1 MEVLSLIF
9 REVNKVVAHLI
20 VVTSI
25 LTFSFRAFCWD
36 PTAVVGGVVGL
47 MPGGDR
53 VDEMADLGFAFSDL
67 LEELGVESGT
77 EEEVSKAVGRLEKL
91 NSKARELHWTHVE
104 VSEALSADLSSA
116 KSLKE
121 RVSALRNMIKASK
134 RIAEVMGARPKA
146 GERASMVQSIKVNSM
161 ILEELQAQ
169 RRSQFLAYMESRESQ
184 ARRDIL
190 LQEISEKHRGKGL
203 WRNP

>member
-1 MEVLSLIF
+1 MGMNL
-9 REVNKVVAHLI
+9 RP
-20 VVTSI
+20 
-25 LTFSFRAFCWD
+25 FSFVLLCVFIAFYGSKAVAWD
-36 PTAVVGGVVGL
+36 PTAIVGGVVGL

-77 EEEVSKAVGRLEKL
+77 EDEITKAVERLEKL

>member
-1 MEVLSLIF
+1 MNLRPFLFIISISCF
-9 REVNKVVAHLI
+9 QGNVA
-20 VVTSI
+20 S
-25 LTFSFRAFCWD
+25 AWD
-36 PTAVVGGVVGL
+36 PTAIVGGVVGL

-77 EEEVSKAVGRLEKL
+77 EEEITKAVGRLEKL

-169 RRSQFLAYMESRESQ
+169 RRSQFLAYLETRESET
-184 ARRDIL
+184 RRNIL